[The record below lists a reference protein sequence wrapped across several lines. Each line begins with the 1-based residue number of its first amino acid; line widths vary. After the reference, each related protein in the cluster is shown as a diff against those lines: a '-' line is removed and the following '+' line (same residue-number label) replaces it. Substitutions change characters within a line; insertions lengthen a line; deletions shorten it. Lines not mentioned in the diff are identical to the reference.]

1 MISTHF
7 DLQNIIKEMEST
19 GNGAESSV
27 NATGSEFSATITRV
41 LESLPHDIESETE
54 LVDSLKA
61 GGDESLESGKKDDGE
76 HESGNVLP
84 LMLSQP
90 PSFDQLML
98 GGKRP
103 ILIGKLNA
111 EQRSGISQSE
121 ATESTYALSTTQKLQ
136 DLLNSTQRLG
146 GSGEASKPLMERLA
160 PVGQTSI
167 TQAALANRT
176 VPEGEGSNLSRFDKA
191 PDRSDSLHFKFAE
204 SSKGQIEAVKASSE
218 QIHFSKN
225 LDRLNS
231 VGSKFERA
239 ELAASGNGKKDGSV
253 DSASANQQQS
263 VLNSFTPRS
272 ALRQLQAF
280 KGLSNEQAA
289 PLADVQSIEVSSL
302 KNTTQSEASIDSAMA
317 KFDVDRFNEE
327 VGKIVKNQLVNS
339 FTGKNISVKM
349 LLSPESLGQ
358 VEVDLLFSKD
368 SEIQITL
375 RTENAEVAK
384 LMQANATVLRDQH
397 AFTPRSALRQLQ
409 AFKGLSNEQAAPL
422 ADVQSIEVSS
432 LKNTTQSEASIDS
445 AMAKFD
451 VDRFN
456 EEVGKIVKNQL
467 VNSFTGKNIS
477 VKMLLS
483 PESLGQ
489 VEVDLL
495 FSKDSEIQIT
505 LRTENAEVAKLMQ
518 ANATVLRD
526 QLAIEHKG
534 IVALNINDSRTAE
547 FGFQGNQRDEANRE
561 KYSVFDE
568 SDSGESNNALE
579 KSSISGDGSN
589 SLIDTFA

>member
-90 PSFDQLML
+90 PSFDQLTL

-384 LMQANATVLRDQH
+384 LMQANATVLRDQ
-397 AFTPRSALRQLQ
+397 
-409 AFKGLSNEQAAPL
+409 
-422 ADVQSIEVSS
+422 
-432 LKNTTQSEASIDS
+432 
-445 AMAKFD
+445 
-451 VDRFN
+451 
-456 EEVGKIVKNQL
+456 
-467 VNSFTGKNIS
+467 
-477 VKMLLS
+477 
-483 PESLGQ
+483 
-489 VEVDLL
+489 
-495 FSKDSEIQIT
+495 
-505 LRTENAEVAKLMQ
+505 
-518 ANATVLRD
+518 
-526 QLAIEHKG
+526 LAIEHKG
-534 IVALNINDSRTAE
+534 TVALNINDSRTAE

>member
-41 LESLPHDIESETE
+41 LESLPQDIESETE

-84 LMLSQP
+84 LMLPQP
-90 PSFDQLML
+90 PPFDQLTL

-103 ILIGKLNA
+103 ILIGKLSA

-121 ATESTYALSTTQKLQ
+121 AVESTYALSTTQKLQ

-191 PDRSDSLHFKFAE
+191 PDRSDSLHFKIAE

-327 VGKIVKNQLVNS
+327 VGKVLKNQLVNS

-358 VEVDLLFSKD
+358 VEVDL
-368 SEIQITL
+368 I
-375 RTENAEVAK
+375 
-384 LMQANATVLRDQH
+384 
-397 AFTPRSALRQLQ
+397 
-409 AFKGLSNEQAAPL
+409 
-422 ADVQSIEVSS
+422 
-432 LKNTTQSEASIDS
+432 
-445 AMAKFD
+445 
-451 VDRFN
+451 
-456 EEVGKIVKNQL
+456 
-467 VNSFTGKNIS
+467 
-477 VKMLLS
+477 
-483 PESLGQ
+483 
-489 VEVDLL
+489 

-534 IVALNINDSRTAE
+534 NVALNINDSRTAE

>member
-90 PSFDQLML
+90 PSFDQLTL

-167 TQAALANRT
+167 TQAALANGT

-302 KNTTQSEASIDSAMA
+302 KNTTQSEASID
-317 KFDVDRFNEE
+317 
-327 VGKIVKNQLVNS
+327 L
-339 FTGKNISVKM
+339 
-349 LLSPESLGQ
+349 
-358 VEVDLLFSKD
+358 
-368 SEIQITL
+368 
-375 RTENAEVAK
+375 
-384 LMQANATVLRDQH
+384 
-397 AFTPRSALRQLQ
+397 
-409 AFKGLSNEQAAPL
+409 
-422 ADVQSIEVSS
+422 
-432 LKNTTQSEASIDS
+432 

>member
-146 GSGEASKPLMERLA
+146 GSGEAPKPLMERLA

-167 TQAALANRT
+167 TQAALANGT

-384 LMQANATVLRDQH
+384 LMQANATVLRDQ
-397 AFTPRSALRQLQ
+397 
-409 AFKGLSNEQAAPL
+409 
-422 ADVQSIEVSS
+422 
-432 LKNTTQSEASIDS
+432 
-445 AMAKFD
+445 
-451 VDRFN
+451 
-456 EEVGKIVKNQL
+456 
-467 VNSFTGKNIS
+467 
-477 VKMLLS
+477 
-483 PESLGQ
+483 
-489 VEVDLL
+489 
-495 FSKDSEIQIT
+495 
-505 LRTENAEVAKLMQ
+505 
-518 ANATVLRD
+518 
-526 QLAIEHKG
+526 LAIEHKG

>member
-136 DLLNSTQRLG
+136 DLLKSTQRLG

-167 TQAALANRT
+167 TQAALANGT

-384 LMQANATVLRDQH
+384 LMQANATVLRDQ
-397 AFTPRSALRQLQ
+397 
-409 AFKGLSNEQAAPL
+409 
-422 ADVQSIEVSS
+422 
-432 LKNTTQSEASIDS
+432 
-445 AMAKFD
+445 
-451 VDRFN
+451 
-456 EEVGKIVKNQL
+456 
-467 VNSFTGKNIS
+467 
-477 VKMLLS
+477 
-483 PESLGQ
+483 
-489 VEVDLL
+489 
-495 FSKDSEIQIT
+495 
-505 LRTENAEVAKLMQ
+505 
-518 ANATVLRD
+518 
-526 QLAIEHKG
+526 LAIEHKG

>member
-90 PSFDQLML
+90 PSFDQLTL

-146 GSGEASKPLMERLA
+146 GSGEASKPLMERLAPVGQTSITQAALANGTVPEGEGSNLSRFDKA

-384 LMQANATVLRDQH
+384 LMQANATVLRDQ
-397 AFTPRSALRQLQ
+397 
-409 AFKGLSNEQAAPL
+409 
-422 ADVQSIEVSS
+422 
-432 LKNTTQSEASIDS
+432 
-445 AMAKFD
+445 
-451 VDRFN
+451 
-456 EEVGKIVKNQL
+456 
-467 VNSFTGKNIS
+467 
-477 VKMLLS
+477 
-483 PESLGQ
+483 
-489 VEVDLL
+489 
-495 FSKDSEIQIT
+495 
-505 LRTENAEVAKLMQ
+505 
-518 ANATVLRD
+518 
-526 QLAIEHKG
+526 LAIEHKG

>member
-90 PSFDQLML
+90 PSFDQLTL

-289 PLADVQSIEVSSL
+289 TLADVQSIEVSSL

-339 FTGKNISVKM
+339 
-349 LLSPESLGQ
+349 L
-358 VEVDLLFSKD
+358 
-368 SEIQITL
+368 
-375 RTENAEVAK
+375 
-384 LMQANATVLRDQH
+384 
-397 AFTPRSALRQLQ
+397 
-409 AFKGLSNEQAAPL
+409 
-422 ADVQSIEVSS
+422 
-432 LKNTTQSEASIDS
+432 
-445 AMAKFD
+445 
-451 VDRFN
+451 
-456 EEVGKIVKNQL
+456 
-467 VNSFTGKNIS
+467 TGKNIS

-526 QLAIEHKG
+526 QLAIENKG

-547 FGFQGNQRDEANRE
+547 CGFQGNQRDEANRE

>member
-90 PSFDQLML
+90 PSFDQLTL

-146 GSGEASKPLMERLA
+146 GSGEASKPLMERLAPVGQTSITQAALANRTVPEGEGSNLSRFDKA

-384 LMQANATVLRDQH
+384 LMQANATVLRDQ
-397 AFTPRSALRQLQ
+397 
-409 AFKGLSNEQAAPL
+409 
-422 ADVQSIEVSS
+422 
-432 LKNTTQSEASIDS
+432 
-445 AMAKFD
+445 
-451 VDRFN
+451 
-456 EEVGKIVKNQL
+456 
-467 VNSFTGKNIS
+467 
-477 VKMLLS
+477 
-483 PESLGQ
+483 
-489 VEVDLL
+489 
-495 FSKDSEIQIT
+495 
-505 LRTENAEVAKLMQ
+505 
-518 ANATVLRD
+518 
-526 QLAIEHKG
+526 LAIEHKG

>member
-19 GNGAESSV
+19 GNGAESSL
-27 NATGSEFSATITRV
+27 NTAGSGFSATITRV

-61 GGDESLESGKKDDGE
+61 SDDESLESGKKDDGE
-76 HESGNVLP
+76 HVSGNILP
-84 LMLSQP
+84 LMHSLP
-90 PSFDQLML
+90 PSFDQLTL

-111 EQRSGISQSE
+111 EPSKAQIEAVEASSE
-121 ATESTYALSTTQKLQ
+121 QIHFSKNS
-136 DLLNSTQRLG
+136 DRLNSVNAKFELADLILIG
-146 GSGEASKPLMERLA
+146 KLNAEPSKA
-160 PVGQTSI
+160 
-167 TQAALANRT
+167 
-176 VPEGEGSNLSRFDKA
+176 
-191 PDRSDSLHFKFAE
+191 
-204 SSKGQIEAVKASSE
+204 QIEAVKASSE

-225 LDRLNS
+225 SDRLNS
-231 VGSKFERA
+231 VNAKFELA
-239 ELAASGNGKKDGSV
+239 DLAASGNGKKDGSV
-253 DSASANQQQS
+253 DSASVNQQQL
-263 VLNSFTPRS
+263 VLNSFTPPS
-272 ALRQLQAF
+272 ASRQFQAF

-289 PLADVQSIEVSSL
+289 ALADVHSIEVSSL
-302 KNTTQSEASIDSAMA
+302 KNTTQPEASIDSAMT

-339 FTGKNISVKM
+339 FSGKNISVK
-349 LLSPESLGQ
+349 
-358 VEVDLLFSKD
+358 
-368 SEIQITL
+368 I
-375 RTENAEVAK
+375 
-384 LMQANATVLRDQH
+384 
-397 AFTPRSALRQLQ
+397 
-409 AFKGLSNEQAAPL
+409 
-422 ADVQSIEVSS
+422 
-432 LKNTTQSEASIDS
+432 
-445 AMAKFD
+445 
-451 VDRFN
+451 
-456 EEVGKIVKNQL
+456 
-467 VNSFTGKNIS
+467 
-477 VKMLLS
+477 LLS

-534 IVALNINDSRTAE
+534 NVALNINDSRNAE
-547 FGFQGNQRDEANRE
+547 FGFQGNQRDEANSG
-561 KYSVFDE
+561 KHSIFVE

-579 KSSISGDGSN
+579 KSSVSGDGSN

>member
-1 MISTHF
+1 M
-7 DLQNIIKEMEST
+7 
-19 GNGAESSV
+19 
-27 NATGSEFSATITRV
+27 
-41 LESLPHDIESETE
+41 
-54 LVDSLKA
+54 
-61 GGDESLESGKKDDGE
+61 
-76 HESGNVLP
+76 
-84 LMLSQP
+84 
-90 PSFDQLML
+90 
-98 GGKRP
+98 
-103 ILIGKLNA
+103 
-111 EQRSGISQSE
+111 
-121 ATESTYALSTTQKLQ
+121 STTQKLQ

-253 DSASANQQQS
+253 DSASANQQHS
-263 VLNSFTPRS
+263 VLNSFTPPS

-289 PLADVQSIEVSSL
+289 PLADAQSIEVSSL
-302 KNTTQSEASIDSAMA
+302 KNTTQSEASMDSAMA
-317 KFDVDRFNEE
+317 KFDVERFNEE
-327 VGKIVKNQLVNS
+327 VGKIVRNQLVNS
-339 FTGKNISVKM
+339 F
-349 LLSPESLGQ
+349 
-358 VEVDLLFSKD
+358 
-368 SEIQITL
+368 
-375 RTENAEVAK
+375 A
-384 LMQANATVLRDQH
+384 
-397 AFTPRSALRQLQ
+397 
-409 AFKGLSNEQAAPL
+409 
-422 ADVQSIEVSS
+422 
-432 LKNTTQSEASIDS
+432 
-445 AMAKFD
+445 
-451 VDRFN
+451 
-456 EEVGKIVKNQL
+456 
-467 VNSFTGKNIS
+467 GKNIS

-534 IVALNINDSRTAE
+534 NVALNINDSRTAE

-579 KSSISGDGSN
+579 KSSVSGDGPN

>member
-90 PSFDQLML
+90 PSFDQLTL

-191 PDRSDSLHFKFAE
+191 PVGQTSITQAALANRTVPEGEGSNLSRFDKEPVEKPPMHFKFAE

-384 LMQANATVLRDQH
+384 LMQANATVLRDQ
-397 AFTPRSALRQLQ
+397 
-409 AFKGLSNEQAAPL
+409 
-422 ADVQSIEVSS
+422 
-432 LKNTTQSEASIDS
+432 
-445 AMAKFD
+445 
-451 VDRFN
+451 
-456 EEVGKIVKNQL
+456 
-467 VNSFTGKNIS
+467 
-477 VKMLLS
+477 
-483 PESLGQ
+483 
-489 VEVDLL
+489 
-495 FSKDSEIQIT
+495 
-505 LRTENAEVAKLMQ
+505 
-518 ANATVLRD
+518 
-526 QLAIEHKG
+526 LAIEHKG

>member
-90 PSFDQLML
+90 PSFDQLTL

-384 LMQANATVLRDQH
+384 LMQANATVLRDQ
-397 AFTPRSALRQLQ
+397 
-409 AFKGLSNEQAAPL
+409 
-422 ADVQSIEVSS
+422 
-432 LKNTTQSEASIDS
+432 
-445 AMAKFD
+445 
-451 VDRFN
+451 
-456 EEVGKIVKNQL
+456 
-467 VNSFTGKNIS
+467 
-477 VKMLLS
+477 
-483 PESLGQ
+483 
-489 VEVDLL
+489 
-495 FSKDSEIQIT
+495 
-505 LRTENAEVAKLMQ
+505 
-518 ANATVLRD
+518 
-526 QLAIEHKG
+526 LAIEHKG

>member
-90 PSFDQLML
+90 PSFDQLTL

-111 EQRSGISQSE
+111 EQRSGISQSD
-121 ATESTYALSTTQKLQ
+121 ATESTYALSTNQKLQ

-167 TQAALANRT
+167 TQAASANGT

-191 PDRSDSLHFKFAE
+191 PDRSDSLHFKIAE

-339 FTGKNISVKM
+339 F
-349 LLSPESLGQ
+349 
-358 VEVDLLFSKD
+358 
-368 SEIQITL
+368 
-375 RTENAEVAK
+375 A
-384 LMQANATVLRDQH
+384 
-397 AFTPRSALRQLQ
+397 
-409 AFKGLSNEQAAPL
+409 
-422 ADVQSIEVSS
+422 
-432 LKNTTQSEASIDS
+432 
-445 AMAKFD
+445 
-451 VDRFN
+451 
-456 EEVGKIVKNQL
+456 
-467 VNSFTGKNIS
+467 GKNIS

>member
-167 TQAALANRT
+167 TQAALANGT

-263 VLNSFTPRS
+263 VLNSFTPSS

-302 KNTTQSEASIDSAMA
+302 KNTAQSEASIDSAMA

-327 VGKIVKNQLVNS
+327 VGKIVKNQLVNT

-384 LMQANATVLRDQH
+384 LMQANATVLRDQ
-397 AFTPRSALRQLQ
+397 F
-409 AFKGLSNEQAAPL
+409 
-422 ADVQSIEVSS
+422 
-432 LKNTTQSEASIDS
+432 
-445 AMAKFD
+445 
-451 VDRFN
+451 
-456 EEVGKIVKNQL
+456 
-467 VNSFTGKNIS
+467 
-477 VKMLLS
+477 
-483 PESLGQ
+483 
-489 VEVDLL
+489 
-495 FSKDSEIQIT
+495 
-505 LRTENAEVAKLMQ
+505 
-518 ANATVLRD
+518 
-526 QLAIEHKG
+526 AIEHKG

>member
-90 PSFDQLML
+90 PSFDQLTL

-167 TQAALANRT
+167 TQAALANGT

-289 PLADVQSIEVSSL
+289 PLADVQSLEVSSL
-302 KNTTQSEASIDSAMA
+302 KNI
-317 KFDVDRFNEE
+317 
-327 VGKIVKNQLVNS
+327 
-339 FTGKNISVKM
+339 
-349 LLSPESLGQ
+349 
-358 VEVDLLFSKD
+358 
-368 SEIQITL
+368 
-375 RTENAEVAK
+375 
-384 LMQANATVLRDQH
+384 
-397 AFTPRSALRQLQ
+397 
-409 AFKGLSNEQAAPL
+409 
-422 ADVQSIEVSS
+422 
-432 LKNTTQSEASIDS
+432 TQSEASIDS

>member
-191 PDRSDSLHFKFAE
+191 PVGQTSITQAALANRTVPEGEGSNLSRFDKAPDRSDSLHFKFAE

-302 KNTTQSEASIDSAMA
+302 KNTAQSEASIDSAMA

-327 VGKIVKNQLVNS
+327 VGKI
-339 FTGKNISVKM
+339 F
-349 LLSPESLGQ
+349 
-358 VEVDLLFSKD
+358 
-368 SEIQITL
+368 
-375 RTENAEVAK
+375 
-384 LMQANATVLRDQH
+384 
-397 AFTPRSALRQLQ
+397 
-409 AFKGLSNEQAAPL
+409 
-422 ADVQSIEVSS
+422 
-432 LKNTTQSEASIDS
+432 
-445 AMAKFD
+445 
-451 VDRFN
+451 
-456 EEVGKIVKNQL
+456 KNQL

>member
-327 VGKIVKNQLVNS
+327 VGKIVKNQLVN
-339 FTGKNISVKM
+339 T
-349 LLSPESLGQ
+349 
-358 VEVDLLFSKD
+358 
-368 SEIQITL
+368 
-375 RTENAEVAK
+375 
-384 LMQANATVLRDQH
+384 
-397 AFTPRSALRQLQ
+397 
-409 AFKGLSNEQAAPL
+409 
-422 ADVQSIEVSS
+422 
-432 LKNTTQSEASIDS
+432 
-445 AMAKFD
+445 
-451 VDRFN
+451 
-456 EEVGKIVKNQL
+456 
-467 VNSFTGKNIS
+467 FTGKNIS

-579 KSSISGDGSN
+579 NSSISGDGSN

>member
-19 GNGAESSV
+19 GNGAASSV

-384 LMQANATVLRDQH
+384 LMQANATVLRDQ
-397 AFTPRSALRQLQ
+397 
-409 AFKGLSNEQAAPL
+409 
-422 ADVQSIEVSS
+422 
-432 LKNTTQSEASIDS
+432 
-445 AMAKFD
+445 
-451 VDRFN
+451 
-456 EEVGKIVKNQL
+456 
-467 VNSFTGKNIS
+467 
-477 VKMLLS
+477 
-483 PESLGQ
+483 
-489 VEVDLL
+489 
-495 FSKDSEIQIT
+495 
-505 LRTENAEVAKLMQ
+505 
-518 ANATVLRD
+518 
-526 QLAIEHKG
+526 LAIEHKG

>member
-1 MISTHF
+1 
-7 DLQNIIKEMEST
+7 
-19 GNGAESSV
+19 
-27 NATGSEFSATITRV
+27 
-41 LESLPHDIESETE
+41 
-54 LVDSLKA
+54 
-61 GGDESLESGKKDDGE
+61 
-76 HESGNVLP
+76 
-84 LMLSQP
+84 
-90 PSFDQLML
+90 ML

-146 GSGEASKPLMERLA
+146 GRGEASKPLMERLA

-167 TQAALANRT
+167 TQAALANGT
-176 VPEGEGSNLSRFDKA
+176 VPEGGSNLSRFDKA

-239 ELAASGNGKKDGSV
+239 ELAASGNDKKDGSV

-384 LMQANATVLRDQH
+384 LMQANATVLRDQ
-397 AFTPRSALRQLQ
+397 
-409 AFKGLSNEQAAPL
+409 
-422 ADVQSIEVSS
+422 
-432 LKNTTQSEASIDS
+432 
-445 AMAKFD
+445 
-451 VDRFN
+451 
-456 EEVGKIVKNQL
+456 
-467 VNSFTGKNIS
+467 
-477 VKMLLS
+477 
-483 PESLGQ
+483 
-489 VEVDLL
+489 
-495 FSKDSEIQIT
+495 
-505 LRTENAEVAKLMQ
+505 
-518 ANATVLRD
+518 
-526 QLAIEHKG
+526 LAIEHKG
-534 IVALNINDSRTAE
+534 NVALNINDSRTAE

-579 KSSISGDGSN
+579 KSSVSGDGLN

>member
-167 TQAALANRT
+167 TQAALANGT

-302 KNTTQSEASIDSAMA
+302 KNTAQSEASIDSAMA

-327 VGKIVKNQLVNS
+327 VGKIVKNQLVN
-339 FTGKNISVKM
+339 T
-349 LLSPESLGQ
+349 
-358 VEVDLLFSKD
+358 
-368 SEIQITL
+368 
-375 RTENAEVAK
+375 
-384 LMQANATVLRDQH
+384 
-397 AFTPRSALRQLQ
+397 
-409 AFKGLSNEQAAPL
+409 
-422 ADVQSIEVSS
+422 
-432 LKNTTQSEASIDS
+432 
-445 AMAKFD
+445 
-451 VDRFN
+451 
-456 EEVGKIVKNQL
+456 
-467 VNSFTGKNIS
+467 FTGKNIS

>member
-76 HESGNVLP
+76 QESGNVLP

-90 PSFDQLML
+90 PSFDQLTL

-167 TQAALANRT
+167 TQAALANGT

-384 LMQANATVLRDQH
+384 LMQANATVLRDQ
-397 AFTPRSALRQLQ
+397 
-409 AFKGLSNEQAAPL
+409 
-422 ADVQSIEVSS
+422 
-432 LKNTTQSEASIDS
+432 
-445 AMAKFD
+445 
-451 VDRFN
+451 
-456 EEVGKIVKNQL
+456 
-467 VNSFTGKNIS
+467 
-477 VKMLLS
+477 
-483 PESLGQ
+483 
-489 VEVDLL
+489 
-495 FSKDSEIQIT
+495 
-505 LRTENAEVAKLMQ
+505 
-518 ANATVLRD
+518 
-526 QLAIEHKG
+526 LAIEHKG

>member
-1 MISTHF
+1 
-7 DLQNIIKEMEST
+7 
-19 GNGAESSV
+19 
-27 NATGSEFSATITRV
+27 
-41 LESLPHDIESETE
+41 
-54 LVDSLKA
+54 
-61 GGDESLESGKKDDGE
+61 
-76 HESGNVLP
+76 
-84 LMLSQP
+84 MLSQP
-90 PSFDQLML
+90 PSFDQLTL

-191 PDRSDSLHFKFAE
+191 PDRSYSLHFKFAE

-289 PLADVQSIEVSSL
+289 PLADVQSLEVSSL
-302 KNTTQSEASIDSAMA
+302 KNI
-317 KFDVDRFNEE
+317 
-327 VGKIVKNQLVNS
+327 
-339 FTGKNISVKM
+339 
-349 LLSPESLGQ
+349 
-358 VEVDLLFSKD
+358 
-368 SEIQITL
+368 
-375 RTENAEVAK
+375 
-384 LMQANATVLRDQH
+384 
-397 AFTPRSALRQLQ
+397 
-409 AFKGLSNEQAAPL
+409 
-422 ADVQSIEVSS
+422 
-432 LKNTTQSEASIDS
+432 TQSEASIDS

-579 KSSISGDGSN
+579 KSSISGDG
-589 SLIDTFA
+589 

>member
-289 PLADVQSIEVSSL
+289 TLADVQSIEVSSL

-339 FTGKNISVKM
+339 
-349 LLSPESLGQ
+349 L
-358 VEVDLLFSKD
+358 
-368 SEIQITL
+368 
-375 RTENAEVAK
+375 
-384 LMQANATVLRDQH
+384 
-397 AFTPRSALRQLQ
+397 
-409 AFKGLSNEQAAPL
+409 
-422 ADVQSIEVSS
+422 
-432 LKNTTQSEASIDS
+432 
-445 AMAKFD
+445 
-451 VDRFN
+451 
-456 EEVGKIVKNQL
+456 
-467 VNSFTGKNIS
+467 TGKNIS

-547 FGFQGNQRDEANRE
+547 FGFQGIKGMRLTEKNIVYLTNLIRENQTMLL
-561 KYSVFDE
+561 KK
-568 SDSGESNNALE
+568 ALFLE
-579 KSSISGDGSN
+579 MVQIR
-589 SLIDTFA
+589 

>member
-90 PSFDQLML
+90 PSFDQLTL

-146 GSGEASKPLMERLA
+146 VSGEASKPLMERLA

-384 LMQANATVLRDQH
+384 LMQANATVLRDQ
-397 AFTPRSALRQLQ
+397 
-409 AFKGLSNEQAAPL
+409 
-422 ADVQSIEVSS
+422 
-432 LKNTTQSEASIDS
+432 
-445 AMAKFD
+445 
-451 VDRFN
+451 
-456 EEVGKIVKNQL
+456 
-467 VNSFTGKNIS
+467 
-477 VKMLLS
+477 
-483 PESLGQ
+483 
-489 VEVDLL
+489 
-495 FSKDSEIQIT
+495 
-505 LRTENAEVAKLMQ
+505 
-518 ANATVLRD
+518 
-526 QLAIEHKG
+526 LAIEHKG

>member
-90 PSFDQLML
+90 PSFDQLTL

-121 ATESTYALSTTQKLQ
+121 AIESTYALSTTQKLQ

-146 GSGEASKPLMERLA
+146 GSDEASKPLMERLA

-327 VGKIVKNQLVNS
+327 VV
-339 FTGKNISVKM
+339 
-349 LLSPESLGQ
+349 
-358 VEVDLLFSKD
+358 
-368 SEIQITL
+368 
-375 RTENAEVAK
+375 
-384 LMQANATVLRDQH
+384 
-397 AFTPRSALRQLQ
+397 
-409 AFKGLSNEQAAPL
+409 
-422 ADVQSIEVSS
+422 
-432 LKNTTQSEASIDS
+432 
-445 AMAKFD
+445 
-451 VDRFN
+451 
-456 EEVGKIVKNQL
+456 KIVKNQL

>member
-167 TQAALANRT
+167 TQAALANGT

-302 KNTTQSEASIDSAMA
+302 KNIA
-317 KFDVDRFNEE
+317 
-327 VGKIVKNQLVNS
+327 
-339 FTGKNISVKM
+339 
-349 LLSPESLGQ
+349 
-358 VEVDLLFSKD
+358 
-368 SEIQITL
+368 
-375 RTENAEVAK
+375 
-384 LMQANATVLRDQH
+384 
-397 AFTPRSALRQLQ
+397 
-409 AFKGLSNEQAAPL
+409 
-422 ADVQSIEVSS
+422 
-432 LKNTTQSEASIDS
+432 QSEASIDS

>member
-384 LMQANATVLRDQH
+384 LMQANATVLRDQ
-397 AFTPRSALRQLQ
+397 
-409 AFKGLSNEQAAPL
+409 
-422 ADVQSIEVSS
+422 
-432 LKNTTQSEASIDS
+432 
-445 AMAKFD
+445 
-451 VDRFN
+451 
-456 EEVGKIVKNQL
+456 
-467 VNSFTGKNIS
+467 
-477 VKMLLS
+477 
-483 PESLGQ
+483 
-489 VEVDLL
+489 
-495 FSKDSEIQIT
+495 
-505 LRTENAEVAKLMQ
+505 
-518 ANATVLRD
+518 
-526 QLAIEHKG
+526 LAIEHKG

>member
-90 PSFDQLML
+90 PSFDQLTL

-253 DSASANQQQS
+253 DFASANQQQS
-263 VLNSFTPRS
+263 VLNS
-272 ALRQLQAF
+272 
-280 KGLSNEQAA
+280 
-289 PLADVQSIEVSSL
+289 
-302 KNTTQSEASIDSAMA
+302 
-317 KFDVDRFNEE
+317 
-327 VGKIVKNQLVNS
+327 
-339 FTGKNISVKM
+339 
-349 LLSPESLGQ
+349 
-358 VEVDLLFSKD
+358 
-368 SEIQITL
+368 
-375 RTENAEVAK
+375 
-384 LMQANATVLRDQH
+384 
-397 AFTPRSALRQLQ
+397 FTPRSALRQLQ

-561 KYSVFDE
+561 KYSVLDE

>member
-84 LMLSQP
+84 LMLPQP
-90 PSFDQLML
+90 PPFDQLTL

-103 ILIGKLNA
+103 ILIGKLSA

-121 ATESTYALSTTQKLQ
+121 AVESTYALSTTQKLQ

-146 GSGEASKPLMERLA
+146 GSGETSKPLMERLA

-191 PDRSDSLHFKFAE
+191 PVGQTSITQAALANGTVPEGEGSNLSRFDKAPDRSDSLHFKIAE

-263 VLNSFTPRS
+263 VLNS
-272 ALRQLQAF
+272 
-280 KGLSNEQAA
+280 
-289 PLADVQSIEVSSL
+289 
-302 KNTTQSEASIDSAMA
+302 
-317 KFDVDRFNEE
+317 
-327 VGKIVKNQLVNS
+327 
-339 FTGKNISVKM
+339 
-349 LLSPESLGQ
+349 
-358 VEVDLLFSKD
+358 
-368 SEIQITL
+368 
-375 RTENAEVAK
+375 
-384 LMQANATVLRDQH
+384 
-397 AFTPRSALRQLQ
+397 FTPRSALRQLQ

>member
-90 PSFDQLML
+90 PSFDQLTL

-167 TQAALANRT
+167 TQAALANGT

-239 ELAASGNGKKDGSV
+239 ELAASGNDKKDGSV

-327 VGKIVKNQLVNS
+327 V
-339 FTGKNISVKM
+339 
-349 LLSPESLGQ
+349 
-358 VEVDLLFSKD
+358 
-368 SEIQITL
+368 
-375 RTENAEVAK
+375 A
-384 LMQANATVLRDQH
+384 
-397 AFTPRSALRQLQ
+397 
-409 AFKGLSNEQAAPL
+409 
-422 ADVQSIEVSS
+422 
-432 LKNTTQSEASIDS
+432 
-445 AMAKFD
+445 
-451 VDRFN
+451 
-456 EEVGKIVKNQL
+456 KIVKNQL

>member
-61 GGDESLESGKKDDGE
+61 GDDESLESGKKDDGE

-90 PSFDQLML
+90 PSFDQLTL

-146 GSGEASKPLMERLA
+146 GSGEASKPLMERL
-160 PVGQTSI
+160 
-167 TQAALANRT
+167 
-176 VPEGEGSNLSRFDKA
+176 A

-263 VLNSFTPRS
+263 VLNSVTPRS

-358 VEVDLLFSKD
+358 VEV
-368 SEIQITL
+368 E
-375 RTENAEVAK
+375 
-384 LMQANATVLRDQH
+384 
-397 AFTPRSALRQLQ
+397 
-409 AFKGLSNEQAAPL
+409 
-422 ADVQSIEVSS
+422 
-432 LKNTTQSEASIDS
+432 
-445 AMAKFD
+445 
-451 VDRFN
+451 
-456 EEVGKIVKNQL
+456 
-467 VNSFTGKNIS
+467 
-477 VKMLLS
+477 
-483 PESLGQ
+483 
-489 VEVDLL
+489 LL

>member
-111 EQRSGISQSE
+111 EQRSGISQRE

-167 TQAALANRT
+167 TQAALANGT

-384 LMQANATVLRDQH
+384 LMQANATVLRDQ
-397 AFTPRSALRQLQ
+397 
-409 AFKGLSNEQAAPL
+409 
-422 ADVQSIEVSS
+422 
-432 LKNTTQSEASIDS
+432 
-445 AMAKFD
+445 
-451 VDRFN
+451 
-456 EEVGKIVKNQL
+456 
-467 VNSFTGKNIS
+467 
-477 VKMLLS
+477 
-483 PESLGQ
+483 
-489 VEVDLL
+489 
-495 FSKDSEIQIT
+495 
-505 LRTENAEVAKLMQ
+505 
-518 ANATVLRD
+518 
-526 QLAIEHKG
+526 LAIEHKG

>member
-167 TQAALANRT
+167 TQAALANGT
-176 VPEGEGSNLSRFDKA
+176 VPEGEDSNLSRFDKA

-384 LMQANATVLRDQH
+384 LMQANATVLRDQ
-397 AFTPRSALRQLQ
+397 
-409 AFKGLSNEQAAPL
+409 
-422 ADVQSIEVSS
+422 
-432 LKNTTQSEASIDS
+432 
-445 AMAKFD
+445 
-451 VDRFN
+451 
-456 EEVGKIVKNQL
+456 
-467 VNSFTGKNIS
+467 
-477 VKMLLS
+477 
-483 PESLGQ
+483 
-489 VEVDLL
+489 
-495 FSKDSEIQIT
+495 
-505 LRTENAEVAKLMQ
+505 
-518 ANATVLRD
+518 
-526 QLAIEHKG
+526 LAIEHKG

>member
-167 TQAALANRT
+167 TQAALANGT

-384 LMQANATVLRDQH
+384 LMQANATVLRDQ
-397 AFTPRSALRQLQ
+397 
-409 AFKGLSNEQAAPL
+409 
-422 ADVQSIEVSS
+422 
-432 LKNTTQSEASIDS
+432 
-445 AMAKFD
+445 
-451 VDRFN
+451 
-456 EEVGKIVKNQL
+456 
-467 VNSFTGKNIS
+467 
-477 VKMLLS
+477 
-483 PESLGQ
+483 
-489 VEVDLL
+489 
-495 FSKDSEIQIT
+495 
-505 LRTENAEVAKLMQ
+505 
-518 ANATVLRD
+518 
-526 QLAIEHKG
+526 LAIEHKG

-561 KYSVFDE
+561 KNSVFDE

>member
-90 PSFDQLML
+90 PSFDQLTL

-146 GSGEASKPLMERLA
+146 VSGEASKPLMERLAPVGQTSITQAALANRTVPEGEGSNLSRFDKA

-384 LMQANATVLRDQH
+384 LMQANATVLRDQ
-397 AFTPRSALRQLQ
+397 
-409 AFKGLSNEQAAPL
+409 
-422 ADVQSIEVSS
+422 
-432 LKNTTQSEASIDS
+432 
-445 AMAKFD
+445 
-451 VDRFN
+451 
-456 EEVGKIVKNQL
+456 
-467 VNSFTGKNIS
+467 
-477 VKMLLS
+477 
-483 PESLGQ
+483 
-489 VEVDLL
+489 
-495 FSKDSEIQIT
+495 
-505 LRTENAEVAKLMQ
+505 
-518 ANATVLRD
+518 
-526 QLAIEHKG
+526 LAIEHKG

>member
-41 LESLPHDIESETE
+41 LESLPHGIESETE

-167 TQAALANRT
+167 TQAALANGT

-384 LMQANATVLRDQH
+384 LMQANATVLRDQ
-397 AFTPRSALRQLQ
+397 
-409 AFKGLSNEQAAPL
+409 
-422 ADVQSIEVSS
+422 
-432 LKNTTQSEASIDS
+432 
-445 AMAKFD
+445 
-451 VDRFN
+451 
-456 EEVGKIVKNQL
+456 
-467 VNSFTGKNIS
+467 
-477 VKMLLS
+477 
-483 PESLGQ
+483 
-489 VEVDLL
+489 
-495 FSKDSEIQIT
+495 
-505 LRTENAEVAKLMQ
+505 
-518 ANATVLRD
+518 
-526 QLAIEHKG
+526 LAIEHKG
-534 IVALNINDSRTAE
+534 NGALNIYDSRTAE

>member
-375 RTENAEVAK
+375 K
-384 LMQANATVLRDQH
+384 
-397 AFTPRSALRQLQ
+397 
-409 AFKGLSNEQAAPL
+409 
-422 ADVQSIEVSS
+422 
-432 LKNTTQSEASIDS
+432 
-445 AMAKFD
+445 
-451 VDRFN
+451 
-456 EEVGKIVKNQL
+456 
-467 VNSFTGKNIS
+467 
-477 VKMLLS
+477 
-483 PESLGQ
+483 
-489 VEVDLL
+489 
-495 FSKDSEIQIT
+495 
-505 LRTENAEVAKLMQ
+505 TENAEVAKLMQ

>member
-41 LESLPHDIESETE
+41 LESLPHEIESETE

-167 TQAALANRT
+167 TQAALANGT

-327 VGKIVKNQLVNS
+327 VGKI
-339 FTGKNISVKM
+339 F
-349 LLSPESLGQ
+349 
-358 VEVDLLFSKD
+358 
-368 SEIQITL
+368 
-375 RTENAEVAK
+375 
-384 LMQANATVLRDQH
+384 
-397 AFTPRSALRQLQ
+397 
-409 AFKGLSNEQAAPL
+409 
-422 ADVQSIEVSS
+422 
-432 LKNTTQSEASIDS
+432 
-445 AMAKFD
+445 
-451 VDRFN
+451 
-456 EEVGKIVKNQL
+456 KNQL

>member
-90 PSFDQLML
+90 PSFDQLTL

-167 TQAALANRT
+167 TQAALANGT
-176 VPEGEGSNLSRFDKA
+176 VLEGEGSNLSRFDKA

-384 LMQANATVLRDQH
+384 LMQANATVLRDQ
-397 AFTPRSALRQLQ
+397 
-409 AFKGLSNEQAAPL
+409 
-422 ADVQSIEVSS
+422 
-432 LKNTTQSEASIDS
+432 
-445 AMAKFD
+445 
-451 VDRFN
+451 
-456 EEVGKIVKNQL
+456 
-467 VNSFTGKNIS
+467 
-477 VKMLLS
+477 
-483 PESLGQ
+483 
-489 VEVDLL
+489 
-495 FSKDSEIQIT
+495 
-505 LRTENAEVAKLMQ
+505 
-518 ANATVLRD
+518 
-526 QLAIEHKG
+526 LAIEHKG